1 MENQNQQTDT
11 SDITEEVILRK
22 RARISPFWLLPLV
35 AIFIAGWLLFQYWVD
50 KGTEITIEFS
60 SAPGVVANRTPIRYQ
75 GVEVGMVQSVTISK
89 DLKSIIVTASIN
101 KDMRSAL
108 TSGTKFWL
116 VTPKASLA
124 GVSGLDALVGGN
136 YIGMLPNEGNEQ
148 SQFIAQDTPPQL
160 NIDDGELLIYLTAK
174 DLGSLNE
181 NSAIYYRKVPVG
193 YISDYS
199 VLPNDKGVSIAAVIK
214 KRYANLVREKSQFW
228 NVSGVEGDF
237 NLNSGASIKME
248 SLSAVINGAVS
259 FDSPADS
266 LPAQEGQQ
274 FVLQSTKQD
283 VKQLEQ
289 QGKETLHLSLW
300 AQDTYGVNSE
310 QPIVYRG
317 IKIGEVLQRHLSDEK
332 VNFDIA
338 IFDEYRYLIT
348 RDSKFV
354 ANSRVDL
361 QLGLNG
367 IQFQGATPQEWLDG
381 GIHLLPG
388 KDIEKGKK
396 ALPENFPLYR
406 SDENAK
412 SGILGSAPPTTI
424 KLNATSLPDIQTGS
438 VVLYR
443 QFAVGKIIAIKPTD
457 KGFEVNIHISSQY
470 RHLLTDKSVF
480 WAEGGAKVQLNGN
493 GLTVQAAPLSRA
505 ISGAI
510 SFDNLQ
516 SGSPDSVRQHTLFPT
531 ETSAKA
537 IGSAVTL
544 TTFDASKLSEG
555 MPIRYLGINIG
566 QIESLKLSADNR
578 EVKAKAILY
587 PEYVEAFTKIGSRF
601 AVVTPELSPS
611 GVNNLDTLLQP
622 YISAEPGRD
631 NKNRYQFELQTANIT
646 DSRYLDGLTI
656 YLDASE
662 AGSIQ
667 VGTPILFRG
676 LEIGTVTGLYLG
688 ELSDR
693 VYVATRIGK
702 EYQYLVRDNTQF
714 WLSSGYNLAFGLTGG
729 VIKSGTFKQFVR
741 GGISL
746 ATPPTVPLSP
756 KAKAEQHFILKLE
769 PPSDWLDWG
778 TSIPKK

>member
-1 MENQNQQTDT
+1 MENQNQQNDP
-11 SDITEEVILRK
+11 SEPVEDVILRK
-22 RARISPFWLLPLV
+22 RVSISPFWLLPLV
-35 AIFIAGWLLFQYWVD
+35 AVFIAGWLLFQHWVE

-75 GVEVGMVQSVTISK
+75 GVEVGLVQSVTISK
-89 DLKSIIVTASIN
+89 DMKSIIVTASVN

-136 YIGMLPNEGNEQ
+136 YIGMLPNAGDEQ
-148 SQFIAQDTPPQL
+148 YQFVAQDSPPQL

-181 NSAIYYRKVPVG
+181 NSAIYFRKVPVG

-199 VLPNDKGVSIAAVIK
+199 ILPDDKGVSIAAVIE
-214 KRYANLVREKSQFW
+214 KRYANLVRENSQFW
-228 NVSGVEGDF
+228 NVSGVEGEI
-237 NLNSGASIKME
+237 NLNSGVNVKME

-259 FDSPADS
+259 FDSPS
-266 LPAQEGQQ
+266 GSKPAQEGQQ
-274 FVLQSTKQD
+274 FVLQANKQD
-283 VKQLEQ
+283 VKQHQ
-289 QGKETLHLSLW
+289 QQEKDNLRLSLW
-300 AQDTYGVNSE
+300 AQDTYGVNDG

-332 VNFDIA
+332 VSFNIT
-338 IFDEYRYLIT
+338 IFDEYRHLVKN
-348 RDSKFV
+348 DSKFV
-354 ANSRVDL
+354 ANSRIDM

-367 IQFQGATPQEWLDG
+367 IQFQGAAPQEWIEG

-388 KDIEKGKK
+388 KGKEP
-396 ALPENFPLYR
+396 LPDEFPLYR
-406 SDENAK
+406 SDDNAK
-412 SGILGSAPPTTI
+412 AGILGSAPPTTI
-424 KLNATSLPDIQTGS
+424 TLNASSLPDIQTGS

-457 KGFEVNIHISSQY
+457 SSFDVKIHISSQY
-470 RHLLTDKSVF
+470 RHLLTHKSVF
-480 WAEGGAKVQLNGN
+480 WAEGGAKVQLNAN

-510 SFDNLQ
+510 SFDNIQ
-516 SGSPDSVRQHTLFPT
+516 TGSLDSVRQHTLYST
-531 ETSAKA
+531 ETAARA

-544 TTFDASKLSEG
+544 TTYDASKLSEG

-566 QIESLKLSADNR
+566 QIESLKLSADNH
-578 EVKAKAILY
+578 EVRAKAILY
-587 PEYVEAFTKIGSRF
+587 PEYVQAFTKLGSRF
-601 AVVTPELSPS
+601 AIVTPELSPA
-611 GVNNLDTLLQP
+611 GFNNLDSLLQP

-631 NKNRYQFELQTANIT
+631 NRNRYQFELQTANIT

-662 AGSIQ
+662 AGSVQ

-676 LEIGTVTGLYLG
+676 LEIGTVTSLYLG

-693 VYVATRIGK
+693 VYVVTRIGK
-702 EYQYLVRDNTQF
+702 EYQYLIRDNTQF
-714 WLSSGYNLAFGLTGG
+714 WLSSGYNLTFGLTGG
-729 VIKSGTFKQFVR
+729 VVRSGTFKQFVR

-746 ATPPTVPLSP
+746 ATPPTIPLAP
-756 KAKAEQHFILKLE
+756 KAKGEQHFILKLE
-769 PPSDWLDWG
+769 PPADWLDWG
-778 TSIPKK
+778 TAIPKK